1 MTILSMKKSMM
12 MTMAAFALTTVS
24 AFAEPGCASVVTD
37 QEIQRAVSSQASA
50 EQQKQEPKH
59 RSLLNK
65 EIREPRDSNHY

>member
-1 MTILSMKKSMM
+1 MKTFNVSRILM

-50 EQQKQEPKH
+50 EQHKQEPKH

-65 EIREPRDSNHY
+65 EIREPRDSTHY